1 MPKSK
6 RDKRVSLTKTKK
18 KGLEGKQNL
27 VDEVRKCVD
36 VYERIFVFSVHNMRN
51 SKLKDVRNAW
61 KHSRFFFGK
70 NKVMMLALGKTP
82 GSEYMENTHSI
93 SKKLTGE
100 VGILFTSKTKDEV
113 EEWFAGFSEYD
124 FAKSGFKAASTVV
137 LEEGPLTQF
146 SHAIEPHLRKLGLP
160 VALKKGVVTM
170 LEQYRVCK
178 EGEVLSP
185 EQASILKLLKI
196 SMAEFR
202 IQLDYCWDK
211 STKKLEDL
219 HKDSSAH
226 KSFNK
231 ITVTGDDL
239 RYDLVEGEV

>member
-6 RDKRVSLTKTKK
+6 RDKRVSLTKTRK

-27 VDEVRKCVD
+27 VEEVRKCVD
-36 VYERIFVFSVHNMRN
+36 MYERIFVFSVHNMRN

-70 NKVMMLALGKTP
+70 NKVMMLALGKES
-82 GSEYMENTHSI
+82 GDEYMENIHNI

-100 VGILFTSKTKDEV
+100 VGILFTSKTKKEV
-113 EEWFAGFSEYD
+113 EEWFSSFGEHD
-124 FAKSGFKAASTVV
+124 FAKSGFKADSTVV
-137 LEEGPLTQF
+137 LEEGPLNQF

-170 LEQYRVCK
+170 LEQHKVCK

-185 EQASILKLLKI
+185 EQANILKLLKI
-196 SMAEFR
+196 MMAEFK
-202 IQLDYCWDK
+202 IQLCYVWDK
-211 STKKLEDL
+211 PTKTFENLQTNVSEKT
-219 HKDSSAH
+219 
-226 KSFNK
+226 FNK
-231 ITVTGDDL
+231 ITMAGEDL
-239 RYDLVEGEV
+239 KYDFVEDG